1 VVPDNQAIQAK
12 MVLTEVPALLASQAD
27 PDQLDLRE
35 NPVLQ
40 VSMADLDQLDPLDRS
55 VAPDLKVNQVQLVY
69 PVDQD
74 LKDHKEA
81 PDHKGVQVVQVKMEH
96 QVALDNL
103 ALLVNPVQL
112 AV

>member
-12 MVLTEVPALLASQAD
+12 MDSTELQELLAFQAD
-27 PDQLDLRE
+27 PDQLDLKA

-55 VAPDLKVNQVQLVY
+55 VAPDLKVNQVHLASR
-69 PVDQD
+69 VDQD

-81 PDHKGVQVVQVKMEH
+81 PDPKEVQAQLVKMEH
-96 QVALDNL
+96 PVALDNL
-103 ALLVNPVQL
+103 DQLDNPVQL

>member
-1 VVPDNQAIQAK
+1 

-55 VAPDLKVNQVQLVY
+55 VAPDLKVNQVQLASR
-69 PVDQD
+69 VDQD
-74 LKDHKEA
+74 NKGHKEDS
-81 PDHKGVQVVQVKMEH
+81 DHKGVQVVQVKMEH
-96 QVALDNL
+96 PVALDQ
-103 ALLVNPVQL
+103 LVFLDNPVQL